1 MNSEM
6 FNPAARDGVFTWVG
20 LRLIPVTM
28 ALAFIFSVVLP

>member
-20 LRLIPVTM
+20 LRMIPVSM
-28 ALAFIFSVVLP
+28 ALAFVFAVLS